1 MPDRNSADFPTIAG
15 AFNDWKPIAYPMDGT
30 DPSGSFETK
39 LVLAKGVHEYK
50 FVLDGTRWR
59 QDAGN
64 CRQAGYYHNSVIEV
78 GAAR

>member
-1 MPDRNSADFPTIAG
+1 MPARNSADFPTIAG
-15 AFNDWKPIAYPMDGT
+15 AFNDWKPTAHPMGGP

-50 FVLDGTRWR
+50 FVLDGPRWR

-64 CRQAGYYHNSVIEV
+64 RRQVGDYHNSVIEL

>member
-1 MPDRNSADFPTIAG
+1 
-15 AFNDWKPIAYPMDGT
+15 MDGP

-50 FVLDGTRWR
+50 FVLDGPRWR

-64 CRQAGYYHNSVIEV
+64 RRQVGDYHNSVIEL